1 MFLVLCLVLFS
12 PHNHYVLNNLFHI
25 FKDMEKI
32 KENRE
37 KDFFSIKYVGYVG
50 FTRFSRKYKILRPV

>member
-1 MFLVLCLVLFS
+1 
-12 PHNHYVLNNLFHI
+12 
-25 FKDMEKI
+25 MEKI